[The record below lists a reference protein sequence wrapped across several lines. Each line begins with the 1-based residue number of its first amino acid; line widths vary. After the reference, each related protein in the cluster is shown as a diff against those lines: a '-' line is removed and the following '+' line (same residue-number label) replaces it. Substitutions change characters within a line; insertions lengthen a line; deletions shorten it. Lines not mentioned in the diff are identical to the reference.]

1 MDKDFMLTYYDKI
14 VRPILDGADED
25 TSLPAGCL

>member
-14 VRPILDGADED
+14 STSNMDGADED